1 MRNLIFSIL
10 GSLGLALL
18 GLPALMPTVTD
29 AGGTPDHH
37 ANLHSFQ
44 AVTGQAAIRAVADE
58 EQNDG
63 VAAED
68 AASNGAA
75 GNDEAYSDNS
85 GANDEKAK
93 AKTPSQKSTAK
104 GAKKR
109 LQVDLSDL
117 VIRPV

>member
-29 AGGTPDHH
+29 AGGTPEKH
-37 ANLHSFQ
+37 ANLHAFQ
-44 AVTGQAAIRAVADE
+44 AAEGQAVIRAVADE
-58 EQNDG
+58 EESGG
-63 VAAED
+63 VDSED

-85 GANDEKAK
+85 RASEEKPK
-93 AKTPSQKSTAK
+93 AKTPRQKSTAK
-104 GAKKR
+104 DGKKR